1 MPDRGVREN
10 RLTRFQEV
18 ALVTTDAHILQLRD
32 KHSHLHRKI
41 EEEEQRPVPDSLR
54 ISEMKRAK
62 LRIKDEIVE
71 LKHS

>member
-1 MPDRGVREN
+1 M
-10 RLTRFQEV
+10 
-18 ALVTTDAHILQLRD
+18 TTDAHILQLRD